1 VRRRSRAGPERTKAR
16 RRKTVTQQRRGPR
29 NPSADDKTQSDVAQ
43 LIRERDEAL
52 EREKASAEVL
62 RVISSSPGELKPVFE
77 SLLENATRLCAAQ
90 FGNLDLREGDGFRI
104 AALHNAPKAYT
115 EWRQRQPVVHI
126 TGLPY
131 IPLARIVRTK
141 AVQHVPDLTKDE
153 AYIKGAP
160 PIIALVES
168 AGARSLLSVPMLK
181 EGDVIGA
188 IVIYR
193 QEVRPFTDK
202 QIELIASFARQA
214 VIAIENTRLLNEL
227 RQRTTDLAES
237 LEQQTAT
244 SEVLKVISRSTF
256 DLQTVLTALVESA
269 ARLCEAD
276 MAATLRP
283 KGEVFQFAASYGYT
297 SEYQAYME
305 YHPIPVNTATVA
317 GRAVLE
323 GRTVHIPDVH
333 ADPGYEV
340 TERTKVGGICTLLG
354 VPLLREGIPIGVI
367 VLQRNTVR
375 PFTEKQIE
383 LVSTFADQAVIA
395 IENARLFDEVQAR
408 TRDLSESLE
417 QQTATAD
424 VLKVISR
431 STFDLQTVLDTL
443 VESAARLSHAD
454 KANIAR
460 LKNDRTADTR

>member
-1 VRRRSRAGPERTKAR
+1 MRRRSRAGPERTKAR

-193 QEVRPFTDK
+193 QEVRPFTEK
-202 QIELIASFARQA
+202 QIELITSFARQA

-227 RQRTTDLAES
+227 RQRTNELTES

-244 SEVLKVISRSTF
+244 SEVLRVISSSPGE
-256 DLQTVLTALVESA
+256 LQPVFQTMLVNA
-269 ARLCEAD
+269 VRLCEAEFGNLFLHEGG
-276 MAATLRP
+276 TLRIVASHDVP
-283 KGEVFQFAASYGYT
+283 GEFVEARRRRGSYQGT
-297 SEYQAYME
+297 
-305 YHPIPVNTATVA
+305 PLA
-317 GRAVLE
+317 G
-323 GRTVHIPDVH
+323 
-333 ADPGYEV
+333 
-340 TERTKVGGICTLLG
+340 C
-354 VPLLREGIPIGVI
+354 
-367 VLQRNTVR
+367 
-375 PFTEKQIE
+375 
-383 LVSTFADQAVIA
+383 
-395 IENARLFDEVQAR
+395 
-408 TRDLSESLE
+408 
-417 QQTATAD
+417 
-424 VLKVISR
+424 
-431 STFDLQTVLDTL
+431 
-443 VESAARLSHAD
+443 
-454 KANIAR
+454 
-460 LKNDRTADTR
+460 